1 MSVYKDENTG
11 AWFCIFRYKDFSGKT
26 IQKKKKGFRTKR
38 EAKDYEVEFQRK
50 LSGNSDM
57 LFESLV
63 ELYLA
68 DCKVHHRP
76 NIYQIEE
83 HQINHTILPHFG
95 KLHVK
100 DINAGM
106 VRAWQNDILI
116 PNYKYSSIRTYNC
129 RLSGIFNY
137 GMRYCGL
144 TENPVTMAGPIR
156 YSSMDEEKL
165 TIHFWTREQ
174 FEHFMTF
181 VKKPSQRLQYHAL
194 FWTGMRR
201 GELLG
206 LRVCDIDLERK
217 EIHIEQ
223 NRVSIHIAGCPEIV
237 QAPKTRSSRRVIGI
251 TDKLAEEFKAYI
263 DSMYEPKPT
272 DLLFPVKVSSPSC
285 LFYRLQRQHNITPRI
300 RLHDLRHSHASM
312 LINLGVSPK
321 AVADR
326 LGHANESMVMKIY
339 GHLYPEKRNEIVDK
353 LNDFE

>member
-50 LSGNSDM
+50 VSGKSDM

-76 NIYQIEE
+76 NVYRIEE
-83 HQINHTILPHFG
+83 IHIGHIILPYFG

-100 DINAGM
+100 DITAAT
-106 VRAWQNDILI
+106 VRSWQNDILI
-116 PNYKYSSIRTYNC
+116 PNYKYASIKTYNGH
-129 RLSGIFNY
+129 LTGIFNY

-144 TENPVTMAGPIR
+144 AENPVMKAGPLRYPEMNDKTPIR
-156 YSSMDEEKL
+156 
-165 TIHFWTREQ
+165 FWTREQ
-174 FEHFMTF
+174 FEYFLSF
-181 VKKPSQRLQYHAL
+181 VKKPSLRLAFETL
-194 FWTGMRR
+194 FWTGMRN
-201 GELLG
+201 GELMG
-206 LRVCDIDLERK
+206 LRICDIDLEHK
-217 EIHIEQ
+217 EIHIVQ
-223 NRVSIHIAGCPEIV
+223 NRVRIAAAGCPEVI
-237 QAPKTRSSRRVIGI
+237 QAPKTRSSRRMVGI
-251 TDKLAEEFKAYI
+251 TDKLAEEFKAYL
-263 DSMYEPKPT
+263 DSLYKPEPT
-272 DLLFPVKVSSPSC
+272 DLIFQTKASSLTILFNRYQK
-285 LFYRLQRQHNITPRI
+285 LRNITPHI

-353 LNDFE
+353 LNTFA